1 MAFIL
6 NYKDYMMNRKNE
18 LTIYHLTGIG
28 LMSAVICILGP
39 ITIPIGMVPIG
50 FTGIGIYISLFLLGK
65 KKTVSSVFIYLLTGM
80 VGLPVFSGFTTGP
93 GKLFGPTGGY
103 LWGYLLSA
111 YVCGLLLE
119 REKKKNLSAKRKY
132 FAYFMILFWGNLIL
146 YLTGSIWLSQVSQ
159 LTMGNAVKIGV
170 LPFILPDLLKNI
182 IAISLG
188 TELKKRLRNVEM

>member
-111 YVCGLLLE
+111 YVCGFLLE
-119 REKKKNLSAKRKY
+119 REKKRKLPAKRKY
-132 FAYFMILFWGNLIL
+132 SAYFMILSLGNLIL

>member
-103 LWGYLLSA
+103 LWGYLLSS